1 MPLEL
6 HQIPGGPTSAHSA
19 PTPSVPRARGAD
31 GERWERTRFVLCHPL
46 HLSIGTTLLATTL
59 LVGSTWMLVMLILLE
74 VLTVGLLPRSSGVA
88 RRAARHRREHRRLV
102 AAQARI
108 AQHPAMEPMHVQELA
123 ELERRMA
130 AARAHAAGVSESV
143 EVLFDE
149 WLAPDRLLDGYVRLS
164 TAHRSA
170 RESAALAD
178 ATSLQAELATLELE
192 RDTARTERLRR
203 LAERRIELARR
214 RLTCLREAEEER
226 DALASEIASVAAL
239 CRLVQERTTAV
250 VGQGDLHAEIERL
263 VGDVELCD
271 DAMRE
276 VHANTSSQPDPTLV
290 RIADEISQL
299 QAHPG
304 AHVPSAHIVE
314 EDVDLDLEPVI
325 RPRRVHAG

>member
-6 HQIPGGPTSAHSA
+6 HQMPGAPTSAHSA
-19 PTPSVPRARGAD
+19 PTTSAPSARGGM
-31 GERWERTRFVLCHPL
+31 GERWERTRYVLCHPL

-59 LVGSTWMLVMLILLE
+59 LVGSAWMLATLLVLE
-74 VLTVGLLPRSSGVA
+74 ALTVGLLPRSSGVA

-102 AAQARI
+102 SAQARI
-108 AQHPAMEPMHVQELA
+108 AQHASMEPMHVQELA
-123 ELERRMA
+123 ELERRLA

-143 EVLFDE
+143 EILFDE

-178 ATSLQAELATLELE
+178 ATSLKAELATLELE

-214 RLTCLREAEEER
+214 RLVCLREAEEER

-276 VHANTSSQPDPTLV
+276 VHENTKPREDPMLV
-290 RIADEISQL
+290 RIAEEITQLHPPSGHDEE
-299 QAHPG
+299 
-304 AHVPSAHIVE
+304 VE
-314 EDVDLDLEPVI
+314 LDLEPPAA
-325 RPRRVHAG
+325 RPRRASFG